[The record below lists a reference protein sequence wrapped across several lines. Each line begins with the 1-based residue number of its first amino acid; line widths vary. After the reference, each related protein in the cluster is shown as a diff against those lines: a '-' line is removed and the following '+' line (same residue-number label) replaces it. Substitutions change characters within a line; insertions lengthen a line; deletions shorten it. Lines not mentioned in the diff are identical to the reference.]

1 MAITVAMAIS
11 EMFFGP
17 NPVTPTAGCHVAL
30 GTFAPQRLAPVFFYK
45 ISTSHGALT
54 MAKES
59 RLRKP

>member
-30 GTFAPQRLAPVFFYK
+30 GTFEPQRLAAVFFFK
-45 ISTSHGALT
+45 ISTTHGALK
-54 MAKES
+54 MDKES
-59 RLRKP
+59 RFRKP